1 MSWNSGSD
9 LFESL
14 ITTLQENVKE
24 FYSRMNIYSDMIEA
38 FEDRDCDTLF
48 ELIGKDEAFDSA
60 FYEFHPKD
68 EYDFDEE

>member
-1 MSWNSGSD
+1 
-9 LFESL
+9 
-14 ITTLQENVKE
+14 
-24 FYSRMNIYSDMIEA
+24 MIEA